1 MFIIN
6 LIKREKT
13 ALKPTMGANARRELS
28 WQIQVLVTYLKEE
41 SH

>member
-13 ALKPTMGANARRELS
+13 ALKPTMGATKGEN
-28 WQIQVLVTYLKEE
+28 YYGK
-41 SH
+41 